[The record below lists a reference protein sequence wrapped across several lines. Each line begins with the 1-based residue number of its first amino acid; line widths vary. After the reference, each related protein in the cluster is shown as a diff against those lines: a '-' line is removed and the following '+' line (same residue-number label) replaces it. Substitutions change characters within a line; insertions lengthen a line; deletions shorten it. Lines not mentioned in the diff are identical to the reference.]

1 MRYHWGLGVG
11 HVYSHG
17 QNAAG
22 NSSTSTTA
30 MQTVNI
36 GADTSSV
43 HEGIPEWRQQG
54 QDDGSDTENPELGFD
69 NGGDDDDWID
79 LREEDYEGE
88 LSGVD
93 DEDEDEELM
102 VAMDDMYG
110 FIEQDGRYD

>member
-1 MRYHWGLGVG
+1 MMMRYHWGLGVG

-17 QNAAG
+17 QNAAS

-30 MQTVNI
+30 MRTVDI
-36 GADTSSV
+36 GADTGSV
-43 HEGIPEWRQQG
+43 HEGIPEWCQQG

-69 NGGDDDDWID
+69 NREDDWID
-79 LREEDYEGE
+79 LREDDYEGE
-88 LSGVD
+88 VD

-110 FIEQDGRYD
+110 FVEQDGRYD